1 MATDVRW
8 LRRYRPFFIIA
19 IVILVLQGFLAY
31 SFYSIYSSEADITWK
46 KSKPNHQFQRKQI
59 SYLDPLVNRFLD
71 DYLTDDEDTLSNA
84 WDRLMKDSSS
94 RNIPPKDA
102 EKQKGVADPAIPAAK
117 DLQYIKN
124 KSLKVPGLV
133 VNDKTSNSNNS
144 TTNSNKS
151 EEILK
156 LNQDELDFKP
166 WCEITNKETISAIHR
181 ATTQA
186 CKQELVNI
194 TCLIQQGNLYPKRLP
209 RYCPIE
215 GGKQGEYLGCYVDR
229 VKKRLLSGYVF
240 KLNNNTPALCIDKC
254 LRFGFQ
260 FAGVQYSVE
269 CFCGNNVP
277 SKEFKTHANK
287 CNMACPKE
295 PQMRCGG
302 YLTMNIY
309 RTGLP
314 KPIKHEPKSIN
325 SIKAMAETDTVR
337 IVFLLTIN
345 GRAVRQVRRLI
356 RVLYHE
362 RHYFYIHVDSRCD
375 YLFRALLPLE
385 EKYSNIRLSR
395 WRLSTIWG
403 GASLLQML
411 LRCISNII
419 DLKNW
424 KWDFV
429 INLSESDFPVKSLSY
444 LERFLTANKGMNFIK
459 SHGQDTQRFIAK
471 QGLDKTFYE
480 CDTHM
485 WRLGDRELPWG
496 IKLDGGSDWLAL
508 SYEFSV
514 YITKGDDGLL
524 QGLKVLYQYTLLPG
538 ESFFH
543 TIIQNSIYCDTIIDN
558 NLHVTNWKRKQGCKC
573 QYKHIVDWCGCSPN
587 DFKPEDWPRLQST
600 EDRPFFFARKFEPII
615 NLQVINQVELWI
627 NSPYNR
633 DIGNILEV
641 PSMNSY
647 WQNDYHYREKSPSP
661 DDSRLSVYDSFSRLG
676 TRQLQNALQTCKLTA
691 KKVQEAT
698 IYMDNDVFKGI
709 LVLYEATIPNV
720 EQPVILETH
729 IQPIQYYTVHKAFG
743 PTGRLKFL
751 QVGSHFDLKEQVFRN
766 FGSILGPFSEP
777 GAVHK
782 WGPGQAFSATFV
794 WVDSTNTVAGSYE
807 VKIETGVQVLYH
819 KPIFRQP
826 LRPGIWTL
834 QLLYNWVI
842 VAEAQFLVTP
852 LSYYNGHKVGSE
864 QAKFLHNGPGQRYVD
879 HDFSSVEILL
889 GYTNKSTVLRQASAN
904 SRRYG
909 KDLEEWIDSLVA
921 QFWTVQNT
929 CFLAQPQHPTG
940 GAVCLRLDLD
950 PCHMTTWSSRSPDPK
965 SDIRPSEQKNKS
977 EKKVS

>member
-156 LNQDELDFKP
+156 LNRDELDFKP

-215 GGKQGEYLGCYVDR
+215 E
-229 VKKRLLSGYVF
+229 
-240 KLNNNTPALCIDKC
+240 
-254 LRFGFQ
+254 
-260 FAGVQYSVE
+260 
-269 CFCGNNVP
+269 
-277 SKEFKTHANK
+277 
-287 CNMACPKE
+287 
-295 PQMRCGG
+295 
-302 YLTMNIY
+302 
-309 RTGLP
+309 
-314 KPIKHEPKSIN
+314 PIKHEPKSIN
-325 SIKAMAETDTVR
+325 SIRAMAETDTVR

-661 DDSRLSVYDSFSRLG
+661 DDARLSVYDSFSRLG

-698 IYMDNDVFKGI
+698 LYMDNDVFKGI

>member
-215 GGKQGEYLGCYVDR
+215 E
-229 VKKRLLSGYVF
+229 
-240 KLNNNTPALCIDKC
+240 
-254 LRFGFQ
+254 
-260 FAGVQYSVE
+260 
-269 CFCGNNVP
+269 
-277 SKEFKTHANK
+277 
-287 CNMACPKE
+287 
-295 PQMRCGG
+295 
-302 YLTMNIY
+302 
-309 RTGLP
+309 
-314 KPIKHEPKSIN
+314 PIKHEPKSIN